1 VRPVPARPLN
11 VGPLARLYRRTM
23 SEMYE
28 GIVFRSSDA
37 AAPAAFRSLPAPFPL
52 RLVRL
57 ANGTFGVYRV
67 AGRSDRFDV
76 EAMTSLAAALSESTS
91 AALAVFYDNSCG
103 VRATAVFRGGT
114 LSAEFGEDDEWWVP
128 LDDDGEPR
136 RDVPPV
142 PAADLDADEEYDCV
156 RDAIEVGLA
165 TLEVP
170 SEVTRDTLKAAFCY
184 EKSAVLAEAG

>member
-1 VRPVPARPLN
+1 MA
-11 VGPLARLYRRTM
+11 
-23 SEMYE
+23 
-28 GIVFRSSDA
+28 RSSDA
-37 AAPAAFRSLPAPFPL
+37 AAPGAFRSLSAPFPL

-76 EAMTSLAAALSESTS
+76 EAMTSLASTLSESTS
-91 AALAVFYDNSCG
+91 AALAVLYDSRCG
-103 VRATAVFRGGT
+103 LRAAVAFRGGAV
-114 LSAEFGEDDEWWVP
+114 SAEFGEDDEWWVP
-128 LDDDGEPR
+128 LDEDGKPR

-165 TLEVP
+165 ALEVP
-170 SEVTRDTLKAAFCY
+170 AEVTRDTLKDAFCY
-184 EKSAVLAEAG
+184 ERSAVLAEAG